1 MLFRVLTLLVVLA
14 LPPIAGA
21 AEGLFHL
28 CQGTVKLDLTCACHQ
43 AKRAKAAPAS
53 SPEAAI
59 VVDHHDCCGELAVR
73 IPAPEPVT
81 ASAGP
86 SWTLTPMAVIPQA
99 VVQVPPAPEALP
111 SSWVRT
117 RGVHRSTA
125 PPLYRQN
132 CSYLI

>member
-1 MLFRVLTLLVVLA
+1 MLVVLG

-43 AKRAKAAPAS
+43 AMRAKTSPAA
-53 SPEAAI
+53 SPEPGI
-59 VVDHHDCCGELAVR
+59 LVDHHDCCGELAVR
-73 IPAPEPVT
+73 LPAPEPVT
-81 ASAGP
+81 SGAGH
-86 SWTLTPMAVIPQA
+86 SWTLTPLAVIPQA
-99 VVQVPPAPEALP
+99 VVLAPPAPEALP

-117 RGVHRSTA
+117 RGVHRATA
-125 PPLYRQN
+125 PPLYIQH

>member
-1 MLFRVLTLLVVLA
+1 MLLRVLTLLVVLG

-43 AKRAKAAPAS
+43 AKRSKAAPVS
-53 SPEAAI
+53 QEAGI
-59 VVDHHDCCGELAVR
+59 LGDHQDCCGELAVR
-73 IPAPEPVT
+73 LPAPEPVT

-86 SWTLTPMAVIPQA
+86 SWTLAPLALPPQA
-99 VVQVPPAPEALP
+99 VTAAPPAPEALP
-111 SSWVRT
+111 SSWVRI
-117 RGVHRSTA
+117 RGVHHATA
-125 PPLYRQN
+125 PPLYLRH